1 MLSLACDMLANKNPP
16 TIEVQSLGRNRG
28 FIRLS
33 ASRAPIFVPSPGEKV
48 PLSKYKGSWDLVPT
62 EIRVQKESNWVVF
75 TIPAKFGFRQHK
87 KIEAETALAVAAKQ
101 KEATKFFTAERKS
114 TLCWWAILAGL
125 VAIAVTAAVWIWIDD
140 SRIRHESQYVL
151 DHQQELLWGL
161 GKKGNR
167 K

>member
-75 TIPAKFGFRQHK
+75 TIPAKFAFSQYK
-87 KIEAETALAVAAKQ
+87 KIEEETAKAVAAKQ
-101 KEATKFFTAERKS
+101 KEEHKFFTAERKS
-114 TLCWWAILAGL
+114 TLCWWGIMTGL
-125 VAIAVTAAVWIWIDD
+125 VAVGVAAAVWIWIDD
-140 SRIRHESQYVL
+140 ARIRREGQYVL
-151 DHQQELLWGL
+151 DHQQELLWGPIKR
-161 GKKGNR
+161 GK
-167 K
+167 